1 MGCIDLASI
10 KDVAKAAGVSTSTV
24 SRIINNNPLISAET
38 REKTL
43 KVMKELNY
51 VPNSMARGLSNQ
63 KAFTVAL
70 LVNIS
75 EPKAYSNP
83 FFYEVIHGIE
93 TIVYDNGLCLIIA
106 NLQTP
111 MKKENML
118 DWLIHGKRTQG
129 VILPS
134 AIVDAQMV
142 RDLKSIKF
150 PFIVLGEPA
159 DCREPI
165 DWVDVNNAQGGQQA
179 VHHLVQQGYR
189 NIAFI
194 GGSRKEIFNRN
205 RLAGYR
211 EALEANGMAYNPE
224 HVREGGG
231 SKEDGFLMTREL
243 LKQQDRPDA
252 IVCGDNFLSLGAI
265 KAALEAGLNVPRD
278 LGVLSFDNFPIAEL
292 AEPAL
297 TTVDI
302 DVFEMG
308 VQAANLL
315 FKRIDNP
322 AAREQQSLIATRI
335 EERESTARVRQ

>member
-1 MGCIDLASI
+1 MASI

-24 SRIINNNPLISAET
+24 SRIINNSPLISAET
-38 REKTL
+38 RDKTL

-93 TIVYDNGLCLIIA
+93 TIVYDRGLCLIIA
-106 NLQTP
+106 NLQTS
-111 MKKENML
+111 MKKVNML

-134 AIVDAQMV
+134 AIVDTRMA
-142 RDLKSIKF
+142 RDLKKLGF
-150 PFIVLGEPA
+150 PFVVIGEPVN
-159 DCREPI
+159 CREPV
-165 DWVDVNNAQGGQQA
+165 DWVDVNNQQGGQQA
-179 VHHLVQQGYR
+179 VDHLLQQGYKR
-189 NIAFI
+189 IAFM
-194 GGSRKEIFNRN
+194 GGSQKETFNRN

-211 EALEANGMAYNPE
+211 ESLDANGIEYMPE
-224 HVREGGG
+224 YVREGGS
-231 SKEDGFLMTREL
+231 SKEDGKSMMQEL
-243 LKQQDRPDA
+243 LSLPERPDSV
-252 IVCGDNFLSLGAI
+252 ICSDNFLSLGAM
-265 KAALEAGLNVPRD
+265 KAIEEAGLKIPQHI
-278 LGVLSFDNFPIAEL
+278 GVLSFDNFPIADL
-292 AEPAL
+292 AEPPL

-308 VQAANLL
+308 VQAGTML
-315 FKRIDNP
+315 FRLIDNP
-322 AAREQQSLIATRI
+322 SAREQQILIATRI
-335 EERESTARVRQ
+335 ETRGSTNREADSR

>member
-1 MGCIDLASI
+1 MDLASI

-24 SRIINNNPLISAET
+24 SRIINNSPLISAET

-93 TIVYDNGLCLIIA
+93 TIVYNNGLCLIIA

-111 MKKENML
+111 TKKENML

-134 AIVDAQMV
+134 AIVDSQMV
-142 RDLKSIKF
+142 RDMKKMKF
-150 PFIVLGEPA
+150 PFVVLGEPA
-159 DCREPI
+159 DCKEPI
-165 DWVDVNNAQGGQQA
+165 DWVDVNNRQGGQQA
-179 VHHLVQQGYR
+179 VDHLLRKGYK

-211 EALEANGMAYNPE
+211 EALEASGIEYNPE
-224 HVREGGG
+224 YIREGGG
-231 SKEDGFLMTREL
+231 SKEDGAEMVRDL
-243 LKQQDRPDA
+243 LKLSVRPDA
-252 IVCGDNFLSLGAI
+252 VICGDNFLSLGAM
-265 KAALEAGLNVPRD
+265 KAISQAGLRVPAD
-278 LGVLSFDNFPIAEL
+278 IGVLSFDNFPIADL
-292 AEPAL
+292 AEPSL

-308 VQAANLL
+308 VQAANQL
-315 FKRIDNP
+315 FKRIENP
-322 AAREQQSLIATRI
+322 SVREQQSLIATRI
-335 EERESTARVRQ
+335 EERESTRRAR

>member
-1 MGCIDLASI
+1 MDLASI

-24 SRIINNNPLISAET
+24 SRIINNSPLISPET
-38 REKTL
+38 RERTL

-93 TIVYDNGLCLIIA
+93 TIVYNNGLCLIIA

-111 MKKENML
+111 VKKENML
-118 DWLIHGKRTQG
+118 GWLIHGKRTQG
-129 VILPS
+129 VVLPS
-134 AIVDAQMV
+134 AIVDSQMV
-142 RDLKSIKF
+142 KDLKSIKF
-150 PFIVLGEPA
+150 PFVVLGEPA

-179 VHHLVQQGYR
+179 VDHLLRRGYK

-211 EALEANGMAYNPE
+211 EAIELNGLEYMPE
-224 HVREGGG
+224 YIREGGS
-231 SKEDGFLMTREL
+231 SKEDGAAMIREL
-243 LKQQDRPDA
+243 LKLPKRPDA
-252 IVCGDNFLSLGAI
+252 VICGDNFLSLGAM
-265 KAALEAGLNVPRD
+265 KAFAEAGLRIPED
-278 LGVLSFDNFPIAEL
+278 AGVLSFDNFPIAEL
-292 AEPAL
+292 AEPTL

-315 FKRIDNP
+315 FKRIENP
-322 AAREQQSLIATRI
+322 EAREQQSLIATRI
-335 EERESTARVRQ
+335 QERESTARSRE

>member
-1 MGCIDLASI
+1 MDLASI

-24 SRIINNNPLISAET
+24 SRIINNSPLISAET

-93 TIVYDNGLCLIIA
+93 TIVYNNGLCLIIA
-106 NLQTP
+106 NMQTP
-111 MKKENML
+111 TKKENML

-134 AIVDAQMV
+134 AIVDSQMV
-142 RDLKSIKF
+142 RDLKKMKF
-150 PFIVLGEPA
+150 PFVVLGEPA

-165 DWVDVNNAQGGQQA
+165 DWVDVNNRQGGQQA
-179 VHHLVQQGYR
+179 VDHLLQKGYK

-211 EALEANGMAYNPE
+211 EALEASGIEYNPE
-224 HVREGGG
+224 YVREGGG
-231 SKEDGFLMTREL
+231 SKEDGAEMVRDL
-243 LKQQDRPDA
+243 LKLSVRPDA
-252 IVCGDNFLSLGAI
+252 VICGDNFLSLGAM
-265 KAALEAGLNVPRD
+265 KAIFQAGLRVPAD
-278 LGVLSFDNFPIAEL
+278 MGVLSFDNFPIADL
-292 AEPAL
+292 AEPSL

-308 VQAANLL
+308 VQAANQL
-315 FKRIDNP
+315 FKRIENP
-322 AAREQQSLIATRI
+322 SVREKQSLIATRI
-335 EERESTARVRQ
+335 EERESTGRAR